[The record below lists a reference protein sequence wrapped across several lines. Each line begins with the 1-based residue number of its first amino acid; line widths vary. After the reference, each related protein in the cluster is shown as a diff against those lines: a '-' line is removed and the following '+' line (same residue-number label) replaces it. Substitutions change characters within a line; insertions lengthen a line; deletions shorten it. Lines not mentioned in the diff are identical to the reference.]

1 MRSRPAISQAV
12 CIDALR
18 FESAKHIL
26 LDMTSHGDSDIYD
39 RSHPAGRQG
48 TPQDIAGPA
57 LLLAGRGGAHL
68 SGIILT
74 TDGGATNSRLEALPK
89 EIAELWLPPGWNLG
103 TGKAKL

>member
-1 MRSRPAISQAV
+1 MTASGQQGG
-12 CIDALR
+12 AL
-18 FESAKHIL
+18 
-26 LDMTSHGDSDIYD
+26 D

-74 TDGGATNSRLEALPK
+74 TDGGMSLHHIGSLP
-89 EIAELWLPPGWNLG
+89 EEVAELHLPETRKAVSKNR
-103 TGKAKL
+103 AKL